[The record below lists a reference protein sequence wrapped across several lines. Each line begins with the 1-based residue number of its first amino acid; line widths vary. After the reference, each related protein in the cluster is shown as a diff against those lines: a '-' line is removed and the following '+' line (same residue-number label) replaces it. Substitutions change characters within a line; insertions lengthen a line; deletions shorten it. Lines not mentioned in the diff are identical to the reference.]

1 MVYHPF
7 HTVWGHAVKF
17 MEGQP
22 KVFAAA
28 AKSTWNTPENDIC
41 QFDKL
46 GSHVLFREVG
56 RQKAD
61 AAVNVVSY
69 SPWTDNPFFIVC
81 GGYPAYRKA
90 VSFMTIGQGDRILVN
105 TR

>member
-1 MVYHPF
+1 
-7 HTVWGHAVKF
+7 

-22 KVFAAA
+22 KVFAATA
-28 AKSTWNTPENDIC
+28 ESAGDTTENGIG

-46 GSHVLFREVG
+46 GSYVLFREGG

-69 SPWTDNPFFIVC
+69 SPRTDNPFFIVC
-81 GGYPAYRKA
+81 GGYAAYGKA
-90 VSFMTIGQGDRILVN
+90 VSFVAIGQGDRVLVDA
-105 TR
+105 R